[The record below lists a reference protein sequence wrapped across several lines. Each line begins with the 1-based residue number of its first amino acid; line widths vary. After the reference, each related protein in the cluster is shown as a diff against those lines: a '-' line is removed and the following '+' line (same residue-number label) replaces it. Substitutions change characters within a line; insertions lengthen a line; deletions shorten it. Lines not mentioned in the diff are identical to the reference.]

1 MIEWDDRERDR
12 IIKEGSIDFFL
23 SLLPNRVNPD
33 PIVPAWFVKRQLL
46 FSIVVSYYRI
56 EEWALT

>member
-1 MIEWDDRERDR
+1 MIENVTVSLRRDLL
-12 IIKEGSIDFFL
+12 IFFL